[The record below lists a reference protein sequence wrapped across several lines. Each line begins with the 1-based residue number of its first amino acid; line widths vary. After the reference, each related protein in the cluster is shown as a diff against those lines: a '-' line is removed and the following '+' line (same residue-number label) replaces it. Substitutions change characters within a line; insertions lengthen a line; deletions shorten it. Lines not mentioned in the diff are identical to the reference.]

1 MQSMVNLSS
10 QLSQVKQDLTISD
23 NNFIGIFLYGSQNY
37 GLDYKESDTDSI
49 LIVHSADKSKQEL
62 STPTGKIKVYTLR
75 YFIYRLKQG
84 DLECYE
90 ILYTKHKI
98 LNPVY
103 EDFFMDFTKEFS
115 ECMNYQRIKNS
126 LVNKLDEHLC
136 HVLWMMINKE
146 NARYNKKR
154 LYWAIRVCNQLQR
167 INDGES
173 FQSSLIYR
181 DLIGYDLMQIK
192 TATNYL
198 SIKDFST
205 IYRSLIEFIRS
216 QRRYSKDVLDAEEK
230 CFSNLYAN
238 ITELYSNYTMELY
251 I

>member
-10 QLSQVKQDLTISD
+10 QLSEVRQTLSISD
-23 NNFIGIFLYGSQNY
+23 DNFIGIFLYGSQNY
-37 GLDYKESDTDSI
+37 GLDYEESDTDFI

-84 DLECYE
+84 DLECFE

-98 LNPVY
+98 LNPAY
-103 EDFFMDFTKEFS
+103 EDSFMGFIKKFS
-115 ECMNYQRIKNS
+115 ECMNYERIKNS

-173 FQSSLIYR
+173 FESSLIYR

>member
-1 MQSMVNLSS
+1 MDDLIIKLREIKSS
-10 QLSQVKQDLTISD
+10 FIID
-23 NNFIGIFLYGSQNY
+23 NSANFIGLFLFGSQNY
-37 GLDYKESDTDSI
+37 HLSTEESDIDCILLLKDSTSFPKEA
-49 LIVHSADKSKQEL
+49 VTKY
-62 STPTGKIKVYTLR
+62 GKIKIYSLKK
-75 YFIYRLKQG
+75 FIKLLSCGVPQA
-84 DLECYE
+84 YE
-90 ILYTKHKI
+90 ILYTKYRIVNPLYEVALQNFISNLSDSLDYEKI
-98 LNPVY
+98 KAQLY
-103 EDFFMDFTKEFS
+103 K
-115 ECMNYQRIKNS
+115 
-126 LVNKLDEHLC
+126 KLEEHLC

-173 FQSSLIYR
+173 FESSLIYR
-181 DLIGYDLMQIK
+181 DLIGYDLIQIK
-192 TATNYL
+192 TVTNYL

-216 QRRYSKDVLDAEEK
+216 QRRYSKDVLDTEEK